1 MEFIIIIGGVVI
13 LVLILNLRSRVQKL
27 EQLIQTKTPERA
39 PELNYQTQPKQLETQ
54 QPLAAAPTQIT
65 PTSFDKFVEWLKED
79 WLLKLGAMLLL
90 IGFGWL
96 TTYAFLNNWI
106 GPMGRIALGIIAG
119 SLFILLG

>member
-1 MEFIIIIGGVVI
+1 
-13 LVLILNLRSRVQKL
+13 
-27 EQLIQTKTPERA
+27 
-39 PELNYQTQPKQLETQ
+39 
-54 QPLAAAPTQIT
+54 
-65 PTSFDKFVEWLKED
+65 
-79 WLLKLGAMLLL
+79 MLLL